1 MRKAAFAFA
10 GAAVLLC
17 AGPPTAQAAPGAKIL
32 TAGAAQNRTETTP
45 GVTHETVNGVNIYRG
60 GAASPGAVPAPGAA
74 PLQPIEIEIAPCR
87 CDRGWRSLRTQG
99 FYSGKVYRSRRYTQ
113 GFYSGR

>member
-10 GAAVLLC
+10 VAAVLLC

-45 GVTHETVNGVNIYRG
+45 
-60 GAASPGAVPAPGAA
+60 AASPGTVPAPGAA